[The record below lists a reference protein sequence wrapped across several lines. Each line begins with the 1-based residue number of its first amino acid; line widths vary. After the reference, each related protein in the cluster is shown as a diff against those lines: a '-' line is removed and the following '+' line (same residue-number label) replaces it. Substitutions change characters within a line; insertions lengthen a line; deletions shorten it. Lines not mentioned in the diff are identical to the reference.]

1 LRAFLFASFLSKGVF
16 KWIYRF
22 LSSVGWLPSAIS
34 SVRSGLSEGDVGTLV
49 IRGTKQQVV
58 RDTLQDLQACASV
71 LASRVIGNRLWYL
84 ARMEGADGS
93 TTTWIGL
100 SLIESRRGEVFVKSM
115 DESSGPFYY
124 DCPLAFLSQADAP
137 IGPYAAAWREQVR
150 AFHAARLARRAAVR
164 AGARVQYGTQVFVLV
179 RSLRRSGWRVRRES
193 DGVSFRMSSRQLAKA
208 ELLPAEGPH
217 APPKEQVRHQAQ
229 RAEGER
235 VL

>member
-1 LRAFLFASFLSKGVF
+1 M
-16 KWIYRF
+16 
-22 LSSVGWLPSAIS
+22 SA
-34 SVRSGLSEGDVGTLV
+34 VRSGLSEADMGTLV
-49 IRGTKQQVV
+49 VRGTKQQVV
-58 RDTLQDLQACASV
+58 RETLQDLKACASV
-71 LASRVIGNRLWYL
+71 VASRVIGNRLWYL
-84 ARMEGADGS
+84 ARMEGVDGS
-93 TTTWIGL
+93 QTTWIGL
-100 SLIESRRGEVFVKSM
+100 TLIESRRGEVFVKSM

-124 DCPLAFLSQADAP
+124 DCPLAFLAQADAP
-137 IGPYAAAWREQVR
+137 VGPYAAAWREQVR
-150 AFHAARLARRAAVR
+150 AFHAARTARRAAVR

-208 ELLPAEGPH
+208 ELLPAGSPS

>member
-1 LRAFLFASFLSKGVF
+1 M
-16 KWIYRF
+16 
-22 LSSVGWLPSAIS
+22 
-34 SVRSGLSEGDVGTLV
+34 GTLV

-124 DCPLAFLSQADAP
+124 C
-137 IGPYAAAWREQVR
+137 
-150 AFHAARLARRAAVR
+150 
-164 AGARVQYGTQVFVLV
+164 
-179 RSLRRSGWRVRRES
+179 
-193 DGVSFRMSSRQLAKA
+193 
-208 ELLPAEGPH
+208 LLYTSPSP
-217 APPKEQVRHQAQ
+217 RD
-229 RAEGER
+229 
-235 VL
+235 